1 MDVDLKVS
9 SFEEHLERTKLLR
22 KPVNWVEKI
31 PDLDEDGID
40 LISRMLELD
49 PKNRISASDALL
61 HKFFL

>member
-22 KPVNWVEKI
+22 KPVNWIEKI
-31 PDLDEDGID
+31 PNLDEYGID

-49 PKNRISASDALL
+49 PMNRISASDALL
-61 HKFFL
+61 HKFFQ